1 MAEARFAPPERRHAA
16 ALALALAALVA
27 GLSLASPQ
35 FLTLRNLVDVA
46 QGAAFTGIL
55 AAGLLIVLISGGIDI
70 SFAAVA
76 SIAQY
81 ALATALGRIEGGWGL
96 AFAVAGGVGL
106 ALGVVNGLLVHALAA
121 PSIIV
126 TIATMN
132 VYYGLLV
139 WFSGGRWLYDFPD
152 WFAAGASLRLGAGPP
167 LGLQTLVMI
176 AAFAATSWLLHVSS
190 AGRLVRAIGGDPEA
204 ARRLGVP
211 LGRLRVAIYGYMGLL
226 AGLAGLAQCQYVLS
240 VAPNALVGR
249 ELDVVAA
256 LVIGGASLEGGV
268 GGVPGA
274 LLGLALVAATG
285 NGLTLV
291 GASSYWRQVAIGA
304 VVLASVLL
312 TAVTRRRPPGGR
324 RA

>member
-1 MAEARFAPPERRHAA
+1 MAEARFVPPERRHAA
-16 ALALALAALVA
+16 ALAIALAALVA

-35 FLTLRNLVDVA
+35 FLTLRNLVDLA

-76 SIAQY
+76 SVAQY
-81 ALATALGRIEGGWGL
+81 GLATALDRFEGGWAL
-96 AFAVAGGVGL
+96 AFAVAGGIGL
-106 ALGVVNGLLVHALAA
+106 ALGILNGLLVHLLAA

-139 WFSGGRWLYDFPD
+139 YFSGGRWLYDFPD
-152 WFAAGASLRLGAGPP
+152 WFSAGVTLRLGAGPS
-167 LGLQTLVMI
+167 LGLQTLMLI
-176 AAFAATSWLLHVSS
+176 TAFAATAWLLNV
-190 AGRLVRAIGGDPEA
+190 AVVGRLVRALGGNPEA
-204 ARRLGVP
+204 ARRIGAP
-211 LGRLRVAIYGYMGLL
+211 LGPLRVAIYGYMGLF

-256 LVIGGASLEGGV
+256 LVLGGASLEGGV
-268 GGVPGA
+268 GGVLGA
-274 LLGLALVAATG
+274 ALGLALVAATG
-285 NGLTLV
+285 NGLTLIGV
-291 GASSYWRQVAIGA
+291 SSYWRQVAIGA
-304 VVLASVLL
+304 VVLMSVLL
-312 TAVTRRRPPGGR
+312 AALGRRRASAGR
-324 RA
+324 AA

>member
-1 MAEARFAPPERRHAA
+1 MADVRFAPPERRHAA
-16 ALALALAALVA
+16 ALALALAALIA

-70 SFAAVA
+70 SLAAVA

-81 ALATALGRIEGGWGL
+81 GLATALGRIEGGWVL
-96 AFAVAGGVGL
+96 AFAVAGGIGL
-106 ALGVVNGLLVHALAA
+106 ALGVVNGLLVHVLAA

-139 WFSGGRWLYDFPD
+139 YFSGGRWLYDFPA
-152 WFAAGASLRLGAGPP
+152 WFAAGVNLRLGAGPP
-167 LGLQTLVMI
+167 LGLQTLLMI
-176 AAFAATSWLLHVSS
+176 AAFAATAWLLHVAT
-190 AGRLVRAIGGDPEA
+190 AGRLVRALGGDPEA
-204 ARRLGVP
+204 ARRIGVP
-211 LGRLRVAIYGYMGLL
+211 LGRLRVAIYGYMGFL

-312 TAVTRRRPPGGR
+312 TAVARRRQPGGR